1 MQHKQHAL
9 YEKSRQINI
18 KTINAVIILPFTLYY
33 KYFMLSNFESKNI
46 AINLAIDIGAKK
58 YVAIMTA

>member
-1 MQHKQHAL
+1 MDEIL
-9 YEKSRQINI
+9 RF
-18 KTINAVIILPFTLYY
+18 IISLISGLLKP
-33 KYFMLSNFESKNI
+33 SNFESKNI